1 MVDNVISLS
10 MEGKTKKFI
19 YIDEKTIVLEIVFFP
34 YFCLINNLVNL
45 KFHELRP
52 IFLESALKNNYNM
65 IVNKKLM
72 FFL

>member
-1 MVDNVISLS
+1 MVDNVPLVWG
-10 MEGKTKKFI
+10 GKTKKNI

-52 IFLESALKNNYNM
+52 IFLESALN
-65 IVNKKLM
+65 
-72 FFL
+72 

>member
-1 MVDNVISLS
+1 MSNPLVW
-10 MEGKTKKFI
+10 EGKTKKYI

-52 IFLESALKNNYNM
+52 IFLESASKNNYDVLEN
-65 IVNKKLM
+65 VKPT